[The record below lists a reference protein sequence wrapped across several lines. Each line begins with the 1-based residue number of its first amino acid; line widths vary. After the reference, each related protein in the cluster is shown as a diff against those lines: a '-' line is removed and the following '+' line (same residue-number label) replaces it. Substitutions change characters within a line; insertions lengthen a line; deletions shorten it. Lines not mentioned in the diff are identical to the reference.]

1 MIFRPLPF
9 RGNNTHKA
17 ETEARRASNQMW
29 RHKSHTSKKGWFP
42 NLIYL
47 TFLFSL
53 NTFGILKSHEVS
65 IWNRLFSFSLSFFL
79 QLSFFTEMKIFH
91 IYSFVERV
99 NFMSCDVIESHM
111 IYTHDLW
118 STFTF
123 YSYRLEQKKMIERSF
138 RILLLLHFLIYFATG
153 KNLQMYVWQDWSKM
167 IQKNISELINYIELN
182 RLWHNLSLQ
191 VNTFTDP

>member
-29 RHKSHTSKKGWFP
+29 RHKSHTSKKGWFQ

-79 QLSFFTEMKIFH
+79 HLSLFTEMKIFH
-91 IYSFVERV
+91 IYSFVERD

-111 IYTHDLW
+111 IYTHDLCVTPSLLSHFIATDSNRKKW
-118 STFTF
+118 LKEVLEFCFYYIFLFTLPQVRIYKCMF
-123 YSYRLEQKKMIERSF
+123 GKTEVKWYRKYKWID
-138 RILLLLHFLIYFATG
+138 
-153 KNLQMYVWQDWSKM
+153 K
-167 IQKNISELINYIELN
+167 
-182 RLWHNLSLQ
+182 Q
-191 VNTFTDP
+191 VVT

>member
-29 RHKSHTSKKGWFP
+29 RHKSQTSKKGWFP

-79 QLSFFTEMKIFH
+79 QLSLFTEMKIFH

-123 YSYRLEQKKMIERSF
+123 YSRKKWLKEVLEFCFYYIFLFTLPQVRIYKCMFGKTEVKWYRKI
-138 RILLLLHFLIYFATG
+138 
-153 KNLQMYVWQDWSKM
+153 
-167 IQKNISELINYIELN
+167 
-182 RLWHNLSLQ
+182 
-191 VNTFTDP
+191 

>member
-1 MIFRPLPF
+1 
-9 RGNNTHKA
+9 
-17 ETEARRASNQMW
+17 MW

-79 QLSFFTEMKIFH
+79 QLSLFTEMKISH

-167 IQKNISELINYIELN
+167 IQKNISELINYIEYYRVKQWN